1 MSEPTDILGKIGKKV
16 AEEIKSVKDS
26 VTSISEVAGDLTI
39 GGNLKVNGT
48 TTSIHTKSLEVE
60 DNIIELNRTSTG
72 AKGSDVAGIA
82 VNLGLSQVS
91 SNELNYVDEDG
102 AGNDRVWTPEGTA
115 FVSDSFASGGVT
127 AKLYQSYHSNLASH
141 NQFLLEFT
149 STPDV
154 YENNENIVNL
164 TDRSTGTPVS
174 QQIGT
179 YSATGAIRLTD
190 GFAIILTQNG
200 TDWDVTLSY
209 TATNS
214 SLDDATILWN
224 DTTAQKKWL
233 FRQGAAVSTIN
244 ANIEVPDK
252 DGVKINN
259 VSLGDYST
267 FETAFNEAIA

>member
-48 TTSIHTKSLEVE
+48 TTSIHTRSLEVE
-60 DNIIELNRTSTG
+60 DNIIELNRTSSG
-72 AKGSDVAGIA
+72 AKGSDIAGIA

-91 SNELNYVDEDG
+91 TNELNYVDESQ
-102 AGNDRVWTPEGTA
+102 GNDRVWTPEGTA

-127 AKLYQSYHSNLASH
+127 AKLYQAYQSNLASH
-141 NQFLLEFT
+141 DQKLLEFT

-154 YENNENIVNL
+154 YENNEFVVNL
-164 TDRSTGTPVS
+164 TDRSTSTHVS

-190 GFAIILTQNG
+190 GFAITLTQNG

-233 FRQGAAVSTIN
+233 FRQGTAVSTIN

-267 FETAFNEAIA
+267 FETAFNLAIA

>member
-48 TTSIHTKSLEVE
+48 TTSIHTRSLEVE

-91 SNELNYVDEDG
+91 SNELNYDNDDG
-102 AGNDRVWTPEGTA
+102 AGNDRVWTPEGTG

-127 AKLYQSYHSNLASH
+127 AKLYEKYQSNVSSS
-141 NQFLLEFT
+141 QFTLEFS
-149 STPDV
+149 STADV
-154 YENNENIVNL
+154 YENNENKVIL
-164 TDRSTGTPVS
+164 IDQSPSTPVS

-190 GFAIILTQNG
+190 GFAITLTQNG

-224 DTTAQKKWL
+224 DTQAQKKWL
-233 FRQGAAVSTIN
+233 FRQGVAVSTIN

-259 VSLGDYST
+259 TSLGDYST
-267 FETAFNEAIA
+267 FETAFNAAIA

>member
-91 SNELNYVDEDG
+91 SNELNYDNDDG
-102 AGNDRVWTPEGTA
+102 AGNDRVWTPEGTG
-115 FVSDSFASGGVT
+115 FVSDSFVSGGVT
-127 AKLYQSYHSNLASH
+127 AKLYEKYQSNVSSS
-141 NQFLLEFT
+141 QFTLEFS
-149 STPDV
+149 STADV
-154 YENNENIVNL
+154 YENNENKVILIDQSPN
-164 TDRSTGTPVS
+164 TPVS

-190 GFAIILTQNG
+190 GFAITLTQNG
-200 TDWDVTLSY
+200 ADWDVTLSY

-224 DTTAQKKWL
+224 DTQAQKKWL
-233 FRQGAAVSTIN
+233 FRQGVAVSTIN

-267 FETAFNEAIA
+267 FETAFNAAIA